1 MFARF
6 KSQREWEEFLND
18 QLSKFKQVQSLDI
31 FIKRFSNANLC
42 TQISRPDFL
51 FYLQGREN
59 FDRE

>member
-6 KSQREWEEFLND
+6 RSQREWEEFLND

-31 FIKRFSNANLC
+31 FIKRLSIANLC

-51 FYLQGREN
+51 SIYRGERT
-59 FDRE
+59 

>member
-18 QLSKFKQVQSLDI
+18 QLSKFKQVQSMDI

-42 TQISRPDFL
+42 TQISRLDFL

-59 FDRE
+59 LDRE